1 MNSSVQIIPLT
12 NLMMAFIP
20 VLAVVGVIF
29 AWSLNTKYT
38 VYAIARMLG
47 QLLLVGYFLTAIF
60 ETDSSIVIIAILAV
74 MVFSSSWIALGTV
87 RVQRKKLYVRAL
99 CSIALGGFISLL
111 FVTQGVLHLSPWYS
125 PQYIVPLAGMI
136 FASSMNSVSL
146 AAERFYAELERGVL
160 YQEAKRI
167 AFQAS
172 LIPVVNSLLAVGLV
186 SIPGMMTG
194 QILSDVSPLI
204 AARYQIMVMCM
215 VFGAAGISAAC
226 FLVLARTIKGAD

>member
-146 AAERFYAELERGVL
+146 AAERLYAELERGVL

-226 FLVLARTIKGAD
+226 FLVLARTIKRI

>member
-1 MNSSVQIIPLT
+1 MNGSVQIIPLT

-146 AAERFYAELERGVL
+146 AAERLYAELERGVL

-226 FLVLARTIKGAD
+226 FLVLARTIKRI

>member
-47 QLLLVGYFLTAIF
+47 QLLLVGYFLTTIF

-99 CSIALGGFISLL
+99 CSIALGGGYFS
-111 FVTQGVLHLSPWYS
+111 FVCHPGS
-125 PQYIVPLAGMI
+125 
-136 FASSMNSVSL
+136 
-146 AAERFYAELERGVL
+146 
-160 YQEAKRI
+160 I
-167 AFQAS
+167 A
-172 LIPVVNSLLAVGLV
+172 P
-186 SIPGMMTG
+186 
-194 QILSDVSPLI
+194 
-204 AARYQIMVMCM
+204 
-215 VFGAAGISAAC
+215 
-226 FLVLARTIKGAD
+226 

>member
-1 MNSSVQIIPLT
+1 
-12 NLMMAFIP
+12 
-20 VLAVVGVIF
+20 
-29 AWSLNTKYT
+29 
-38 VYAIARMLG
+38 
-47 QLLLVGYFLTAIF
+47 
-60 ETDSSIVIIAILAV
+60 
-74 MVFSSSWIALGTV
+74 
-87 RVQRKKLYVRAL
+87 
-99 CSIALGGFISLL
+99 
-111 FVTQGVLHLSPWYS
+111 LHLSPWYS

-146 AAERFYAELERGVL
+146 AAERLYAELERGVL